1 MTSNENNF
9 DLDGEIIYIGMPVSP
24 SVKFSY
30 RIIVLRFFAGRFLTD
45 GRFMLI
51 NQNMTLIQG
60 FALKDRVQINFQ
72 INDRRKEAT
81 KEREIDWWQNKE
93 ILNISKL

>member
-1 MTSNENNF
+1 MVSNENNF
-9 DLDGEIIYIGMPVSP
+9 DLDGEIVYIGMPISP

-30 RIIVLRFFAGRFLTD
+30 RVIVLRFFAGRFSTE
-45 GRFMLI
+45 GRFMFI
-51 NQNMTLIQG
+51 NQNISLIQG

-72 INDRRKEAT
+72 INDRKYIT
-81 KEREIDWWQNKE
+81 KEGKAEWFQNKE